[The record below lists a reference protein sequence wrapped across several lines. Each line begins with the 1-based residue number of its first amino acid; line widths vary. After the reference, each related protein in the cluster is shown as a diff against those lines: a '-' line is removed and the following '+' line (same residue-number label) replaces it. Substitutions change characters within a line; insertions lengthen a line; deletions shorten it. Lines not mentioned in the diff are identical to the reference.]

1 MCARIFYLLL
11 AALFVFLVAT
21 VAAFRYLDWWQ
32 ALLVSAGTFL
42 ALVLAG
48 RWLVRHAVRTTVT
61 RFGEAATKGL
71 IDVKSRVL
79 RGAAVDVHAVRPV
92 RSGERPDLR
101 WYEIEATIFPDP
113 SQAGPMS
120 HWDVGDLRLVPADV
134 APPTPFTRRESEE
147 YEPRELVLV
156 EDGKPVILVDGKV
169 TGPRRLRFRVGVP
182 HAVHDLQFRY
192 YLEQFGPF
200 RLAAHPALPPPR
212 AAE

>member
-32 ALLVSAGTFL
+32 ALLASAGTFL
-42 ALVLAG
+42 ALVLAC
-48 RWLVRHAVRTTVT
+48 RWLIRHAVRTTVT

-92 RSGERPDLR
+92 RSGERPELR
-101 WYEIEATIFPDP
+101 WYEVEATVFPDP

-120 HWDVGDLRLVPADV
+120 HWDVGVLRLVPAASPP
-134 APPTPFTRRESEE
+134 APFARREEE
-147 YEPRELVLV
+147 YEPRELVLL

-182 HAVHDLQFRY
+182 NAVHDLQFRY
-192 YLEQFGPF
+192 YFEQFGPF
-200 RLAAHPALPPPR
+200 RIPPALPTGPTR
-212 AAE
+212 